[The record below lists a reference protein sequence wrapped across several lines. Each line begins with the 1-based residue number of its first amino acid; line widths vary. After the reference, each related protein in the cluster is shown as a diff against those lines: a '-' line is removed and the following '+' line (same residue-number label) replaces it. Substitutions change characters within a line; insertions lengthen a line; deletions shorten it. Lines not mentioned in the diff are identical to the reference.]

1 MRKIAVMLSGCG
13 FKDGAEITEAV
24 STYIALG
31 ELNVEF
37 KSFAINKD
45 FKSVNHITDDE
56 EDTRNVLTESSR
68 ITRGD
73 VESLDMLNPNEFD
86 AIIFP
91 GGFGVAKHFC
101 EFAALGSKAS
111 VKPEIKTL
119 IEKFHSQSKPIGA
132 FCISPAL
139 IALVLGSHNV
149 AVTIGNDQDVAQE
162 IEKTGAQH
170 IECEVTDYITDRE
183 NKVITTPAYM
193 YDSAKPFEVFKGI
206 QSAIKEIVEM
216 A

>member
-1 MRKIAVMLSGCG
+1 M
-13 FKDGAEITEAV
+13 
-24 STYIALG
+24 
-31 ELNVEF
+31 
-37 KSFAINKD
+37 
-45 FKSVNHITDDE
+45 
-56 EDTRNVLTESSR
+56 
-68 ITRGD
+68 
-73 VESLDMLNPNEFD
+73 
-86 AIIFP
+86 
-91 GGFGVAKHFC
+91 
-101 EFAALGSKAS
+101 
-111 VKPEIKTL
+111 
-119 IEKFHSQSKPIGA
+119 
-132 FCISPAL
+132 
-139 IALVLGSHNV
+139 